1 MGYHRRPRRPRGS
14 QEQEE
19 ICKSFSSSKWSLF
32 EASADEGYRQQVE
45 DHRRR
50 AQLCRRDGCQGEVPQ
65 ESSATGA
72 NCGGSEACAETCL
85 QHQKNQQGGLQRN
98 LEENRSKGLSQ

>member
-1 MGYHRRPRRPRGS
+1 MGAKYHRRSRRSWGS

-19 ICKSFSSSKWSLF
+19 IFKSFSSSKWSLF
-32 EASADEGYRQQVE
+32 EASADKGYRQQVE

-50 AQLCRRDGCQGEVPQ
+50 AQLCCRGEVPQ

-72 NCGGSEACAETCL
+72 HCGGSEACAETCL